1 MASSLES
8 QNYIDVNL
16 GEEALE
22 ELLDLE
28 EVSKTPADKYGYVL
42 RYFENAYDNNLDELH
57 TKLVMGRGKNSI
69 KQVKHKSSVVNKLK
83 NERFADV
90 PAEFY
95 EKLED
100 FAEDSSTDKRG
111 AMVTIIKRYKNF
123 KDEHGDDSM
132 FIKILYRLLPD
143 DFIKFKELEG
153 MRGGDGTAVKTSE
166 GQTFVVDSAK
176 KKWTRTKK
184 YKKWVKRLTVKQ
196 KPNKKAEDL
205 CIGRGTICKE
215 DLGIPRK
222 YMPQFTTGDDVKR
235 FTRFVKRIYKINSF
249 RSTRRV
255 KDLKPSQG
263 EISRQRIKKMIR
275 DEGVLEKVTV
285 PLVVSGDDYVVDGHH
300 RWAAYRLKKPE
311 ASLPVMVINAP
322 IKDVLGIAVA
332 WGAKHQEF

>member
-1 MASSLES
+1 MANNLSISVDSDLG
-8 QNYIDVNL
+8 NID
-16 GEEALE
+16 EEI
-22 ELLDLE
+22 LDIE
-28 EVSKTPADKYGYVL
+28 EVFKTPHDKYGYVL
-42 RYFENAYDNNLDELH
+42 QYLENAYENDLDELH
-57 TKLVMGRGKNSI
+57 AKVIMGRGKNSL
-69 KQVKHKSSVVNKLK
+69 KQVIHKSRVVNKLK
-83 NERFADV
+83 NEALADV
-90 PAEFY
+90 PLAFY
-95 EKLED
+95 QALEN
-100 FAEDSSTDKRG
+100 FIENPSVEGRAIMI
-111 AMVTIIKRYKNF
+111 AIIKRYRAF
-123 KDEHGDDSM
+123 KEEHGDDSM
-132 FIKILYRLLPD
+132 FIKILYRLIPD
-143 DFIKFKELEG
+143 SFIKFRELEG

-184 YKKWVKRLTVKQ
+184 YKKWVKKLTVKQ
-196 KPNKKAEDL
+196 KPNKKEEDL
-205 CIGRGTICKE
+205 CIGRGSICKE

-222 YMPQFTTGDDVKR
+222 YMPQFTTSDDVKR

-263 EISRQRIKKMIR
+263 EISRTRIKKMIR